1 MDSSGSDFS
10 KQKRISQQIRSGF
23 FLVFGSFL
31 AAFAINIFYTPLML
45 TTGGVTGIGS
55 IIFQLTGRGEFL
67 PLGVIVAILNLPLLL
82 LGWIKV
88 SWRFVYKSIIGS
100 ALYSLALTITEK
112 PMVSWFDKY
121 LNKPTLNGKPDL
133 LIFCLF
139 GGIIFGIA
147 VGLILRSGYTTGGT
161 DIIAVIFH
169 RKFPS
174 ISIGK
179 IVFILDI
186 IIVTSSIFF
195 YQDIE
200 SDILIITMYSFVAMW
215 LTSKFT
221 DITLEGF
228 EVSRIAYIISD
239 KHHEIAEEIIVKL
252 DRGATGLQAKGM
264 YSKKNRGMIFCVM
277 PSRQVPELK
286 QIVEAIDPNAFIIV
300 TEAREVLG
308 EGFEKDSHDFL

>member
-1 MDSSGSDFS
+1 MAIFSSGSS
-10 KQKRISQQIRSGF
+10 EQKHIAQQIRSVI
-23 FLVFGSFL
+23 FLIFGSFL

-45 TTGGVTGIGS
+45 TTGGITGIGS
-55 IIFQLTGRGEFL
+55 IIFQLTGRGDFL
-67 PLGVIVAILNLPLLL
+67 PLGVIVAILNLPLLI

-100 ALYSLALTITEK
+100 ALYSFALTITEK
-112 PMVSWFDKY
+112 PMVSWFEKY

-139 GGIIFGIA
+139 GGIIFGISL
-147 VGLILRSGYTTGGT
+147 GLILRSGFTTGGT

-179 IVFILDI
+179 IALMLDL
-186 IIVTSSIFF
+186 IIVTSSLFF
-195 YQDIE
+195 YQDLE

-215 LTSKFT
+215 LTSKFI
-221 DITLEGF
+221 DITLEGL

-239 KHHEIAEEIIVKL
+239 KHHEIADEIFVKL
-252 DRGATGLQAKGM
+252 DRGATGIQAKGM

-277 PSRQVPELK
+277 PSRQLPELK
-286 QIVEAIDPNAFIIV
+286 KLVEAIDPDAFIIV
-300 TEAREVLG
+300 SEAREVLG
-308 EGFEKDSHDFL
+308 EGFEKESPDFL